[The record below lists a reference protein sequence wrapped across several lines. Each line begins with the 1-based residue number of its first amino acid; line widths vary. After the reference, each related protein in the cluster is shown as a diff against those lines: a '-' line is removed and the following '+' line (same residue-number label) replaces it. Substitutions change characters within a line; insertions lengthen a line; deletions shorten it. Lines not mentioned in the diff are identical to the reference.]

1 MKGHHDLED
10 KETKPFSDIRE
21 NYNITGNSKI
31 DSEKNNYGN
40 PILGTF
46 INNGLDKSP
55 EQKT

>member
-40 PILGTF
+40 QILGTF

-55 EQKT
+55 E